1 MQVIL
6 AFNVFFSVKL
16 GGDNSDE
23 EEDPL
28 FSAIKNK
35 EPNYELQCFQ
45 KVSEHCV
52 ELIKQLLMKDP
63 DERISIKDAL
73 SHEFFQQY
81 DPNPQEELK
90 FKEQR
95 FSQTFKEKDYSPG
108 GNNLIDD
115 FFDEEI
121 DQ

>member
-81 DPNPQEELK
+81 DPKPQEELK